1 MNREK
6 AIRSANIWR
15 VGSRTQQA
23 GSPKITEHESISI
36 AKRFTRGQ
44 KCVALV
50 DDDQHAGDQ
59 LFGFFHSGDEPS

>member
-1 MNREK
+1 MNRSK
-6 AIRSANIWR
+6 AIRVADVWR

-23 GSPKITEHESISI
+23 GSPKLTEHESISA

-50 DDDQHAGDQ
+50 DDDQYAGEQ
-59 LFGFFHSGDEPS
+59 VFGFFRSDDAL